1 MLFWWNKKKVY
12 EICFP
17 LLLENLN
24 WLWPWIICCTT
35 LFAIVARNLGI
46 LPVKQKSPHHTS
58 SAPLLLM
65 NNIKMNGMPSK
76 IWWKMQPLFV
86 LYFKFYSN
94 SYKHKISHQIFY
106 FLLFYV
112 SFYTSRHHF
121 SQIIRTSFTIIWKK
135 KKKDFSPHLSFFN
148 RFPQT
153 PAPP

>member
-1 MLFWWNKKKVY
+1 MN
-12 EICFP
+12 EI
-17 LLLENLN
+17 
-24 WLWPWIICCTT
+24 
-35 LFAIVARNLGI
+35 
-46 LPVKQKSPHHTS
+46 
-58 SAPLLLM
+58 
-65 NNIKMNGMPSK
+65 PSK

-135 KKKDFSPHLSFFN
+135 KKIFLANFPFSTDSLKPLHPLNGQNPLSVTKVFCRCSLMAFFFFFFQN
-148 RFPQT
+148 KRLHGHSYQMVQNFWGLHMNISEFDKNFPIFYNIT
-153 PAPP
+153 ITV